1 MNKKKLIIDIIL
13 HIILYS
19 FVLFLASLIFKKTI
33 QVSTNNYGF
42 WLFLTSTL
50 LYILNKT
57 IKPILIWLT
66 IPITGLTLGL
76 FYPFIN
82 VFILNIADVIMF
94 NHFNIKG
101 ILMSFVVAVFISISN
116 FILGEFL
123 FSSLKR
129 GNKR

>member
-94 NHFNIKG
+94 NHFNING